1 MNGLIKAI
9 VYGLGSMGK
18 IMATYMIEKGV
29 TIVGVIDK
37 NPSIVGKDLGE
48 VLGLHHSLNVAVSD
62 DSTKVL
68 TSVQADIAVLS
79 LVSEIDKLYPFI
91 KECVCQNL
99 NVISTSREASYPWS
113 ISPQMATKL
122 DELAKQYNVTVS
134 ASGYQDTYMV
144 NMVSLLAGTCH
155 KIKSINIKSKY
166 NVNDYGKVVAQDMQ
180 VGETI
185 ENFYK
190 NIEKQGANPSYV
202 RFCIEAII
210 SDLGLTIKQINQQTK
225 PNTADVELECTALN
239 TVVNKGDIIG
249 LTETV
254 EAVTDQGVHF
264 YGEWTGKLYK
274 EGEVNT
280 NECFI
285 EGTPDVYANNDQV
298 DPKITTCTQM
308 INRIPD
314 VINAPSGYITY
325 EKLPKLKY
333 RHFPLS
339 TYINE

>member
-1 MNGLIKAI
+1 MIKAI

-18 IMATYMIEKGV
+18 IMAKYMIEKGV

-37 NPSIVGKDLGE
+37 NPSMVGKDLGE
-48 VLGLHHSLNVAVSD
+48 VLGLNHSLNVIVSD
-62 DSTKVL
+62 DSKKVL
-68 TSVQADIAVLS
+68 TSVEADIAVLS

-99 NVISTSREASYPWS
+99 NVISTSRESSYPWS
-113 ISPQMATKL
+113 TSPYIARNIDK
-122 DELAKQYNVTVS
+122 LAKQYKVTVS

-155 KIKSINIKSKY
+155 KIKSVNIKSKY

-185 ENFYK
+185 DNFYE
-190 NIEKQGANPSYV
+190 NIQKQGANPSYV

-210 SDLGLTIKQINQQTK
+210 SDLGLTVMEIKQQTK
-225 PNTADVELECTALN
+225 PNTADVELACTALN
-239 TVVNKGDIIG
+239 TVIKKGEIIG
-249 LTETV
+249 LTKTV
-254 EAVTDQGVHF
+254 EVVTEQGIYIH
-264 YGEWTGKLYK
+264 GEWTGKLYK

-285 EGTPDVYANNDQV
+285 EGTPNVYANNNQV
-298 DPKITTCTQM
+298 DQKTTTCTQM

-314 VINAPSGYITY
+314 IINAPAGYITY

-339 TYINE
+339 TYINN